1 MKTTF
6 KKLLLAAVTVAT
18 LGAAASANA
27 LPAFSFDPKG
37 TGSKTA
43 PTSVRADQL
52 VLSSSE
58 LITFGN
64 NFATASATGYI
75 QVLGFL
81 LGGNSPPF
89 ISPFPGYP
97 NGDGYELY
105 FTFTLTDH
113 FIGSTGNV
121 NNYALDTLSFQ
132 LHIDQHVQGT
142 TGAAVFNAPVAAT
155 GSGGTVTAGV
165 GDLVIASGTL
175 INGTAAIIGGTGV
188 SLNSQETFLYNSA
201 YFTDPNPFYTF
212 ILDAFNNT
220 PGSYSQS
227 GNFGAVNNT
236 GGVANFTNVP
246 EPSTVA
252 LFGIALVGMGVAAR
266 RRKS

>member
-6 KKLLLAAVTVAT
+6 KKILLAAVTVAT
-18 LGAAASANA
+18 LGAATAASA

-37 TGSKTA
+37 TGSSTA

-64 NFATASATGYI
+64 GGATASAVGYI

-81 LGGNSPPF
+81 LGGNNPPF
-89 ISPFPGYP
+89 VAPFPGYP
-97 NGDGYELY
+97 NGDGYELF
-105 FTFTLTDH
+105 FTFNLTDH
-113 FIGSTGNV
+113 FIGSTNGV
-121 NNYALDTLSFQ
+121 NNFQLDTLTFN

-142 TGAAVFNAPVAAT
+142 AGAAVFAPPTTAGT
-155 GSGGTVTAGV
+155 GGTVTLGT

-175 INGTAAIIGGTGV
+175 INGTAAIINGTGV
-188 SLNSQETFLYNSA
+188 SLNSKQTFAYNAA

-227 GNFGAVNNT
+227 GIYGAVNNT
-236 GGVANFTNVP
+236 GGVGNFSNVP